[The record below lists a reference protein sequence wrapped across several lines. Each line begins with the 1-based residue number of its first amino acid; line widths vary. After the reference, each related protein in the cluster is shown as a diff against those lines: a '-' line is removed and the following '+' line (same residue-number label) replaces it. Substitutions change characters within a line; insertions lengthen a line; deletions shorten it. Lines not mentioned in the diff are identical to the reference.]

1 MLHSPVRSHKTL
13 LSEIC
18 QEKQCCMLAVLTA
31 LLLYSGSEAEKLQS
45 SSDGSFDAFKVQ
57 ISLLNFVQLS
67 STKPLGT
74 FALVQQLLH

>member
-1 MLHSPVRSHKTL
+1 MRSPKTL

-31 LLLYSGSEAEKLQS
+31 LMLYSGGEAEKLQS
-45 SSDGSFDAFKVQ
+45 SADGSFDAFKVQ

-74 FALVQQLLH
+74 FTLVEQLSH